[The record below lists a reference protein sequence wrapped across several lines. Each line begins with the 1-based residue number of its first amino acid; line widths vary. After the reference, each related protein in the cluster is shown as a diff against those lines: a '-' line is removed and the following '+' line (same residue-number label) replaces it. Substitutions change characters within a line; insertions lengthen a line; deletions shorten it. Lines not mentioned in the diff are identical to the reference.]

1 MLEYPQRFA
10 RNIPDSSTASNV
22 PINQQQHQH
31 QLHHHNHNHQQSHQ
45 QPHVLIGNSSG
56 GGLVGAHY
64 HQQYPPQPYPATPG
78 SPAHQHR
85 HIPQQHATAIAVTA
99 SYQPRSQ
106 SQQQQQQQHQRT
118 LSTASSCSAQHKS
131 VTFGQVTAASNIA
144 GYAGDYS
151 GGSSSGNSSCG
162 QQSMAGNMKHG
173 KSQEDVC
180 YVVAKYDYA
189 AQGAQELDL
198 RKNERY
204 LLLDD
209 SKHWWRVQ
217 NNRNLSGYVPSNY
230 VKKEKPSLFD
240 SIKKKVKKGSGSKT
254 LPNCSPSRQIESPTM
269 SRRLPPDPA
278 EAIGTAI
285 VKYNY
290 QAQQPDELSLSKGT
304 RILILEKSNDGWWR
318 GQSGNAVGW
327 FPSNY
332 TTEDCDNDGEIHTY
346 AMAENVLDIVVAL
359 YSFSSNN
366 DQELSFEKGD
376 RLEIVDRPASDP
388 DWYKARNN
396 QGQVGLVPRN
406 YLQELNDYLAT
417 PFRNNSGGNGNGGG
431 GGSSGGDSIDR
442 RNDGMSA
449 QSSPPMAPMERPNL
463 AGKSWYYGAITR
475 SQCDTVLNQH
485 GHDGDF
491 LIRDSETNMGDY
503 SVSLKAPGRNK
514 HFRVHVENSMYCI
527 GQRKFHTLDQLVDH
541 YQRAPIYTNKQ
552 GEKLYLVRP
561 LPKANG
567 T

>member
-1 MLEYPQRFA
+1 M
-10 RNIPDSSTASNV
+10 SS
-22 PINQQQHQH
+22 
-31 QLHHHNHNHQQSHQ
+31 LK
-45 QPHVLIGNSSG
+45 IGK
-56 GGLVGAHY
+56 
-64 HQQYPPQPYPATPG
+64 T
-78 SPAHQHR
+78 
-85 HIPQQHATAIAVTA
+85 
-99 SYQPRSQ
+99 
-106 SQQQQQQQHQRT
+106 
-118 LSTASSCSAQHKS
+118 
-131 VTFGQVTAASNIA
+131 
-144 GYAGDYS
+144 
-151 GGSSSGNSSCG
+151 
-162 QQSMAGNMKHG
+162 
-173 KSQEDVC
+173 SQEDVC

-217 NNRNLSGYVPSNY
+217 NARNQAGYVPSNY

-254 LPNCSPSRQIESPTM
+254 LPSSNSPSRAVESPTM
-269 SRRLPPDPA
+269 GRRLPADPV
-278 EAIGTAI
+278 EAIGTAV

-290 QAQQPDELSLSKGT
+290 QAQQADELSLVKGT

-318 GQSGNAVGW
+318 GQSNTATGW

-332 TTEDCDNDGEIHTY
+332 TQEEGDSDDTLHTY

-366 DQELSFEKGD
+366 DQELAFEKGD
-376 RLEIVDRPASDP
+376 RLEILDRPPADP
-388 DWYKARNN
+388 EWYKARNG

-406 YLQELNDYLAT
+406 YLQELSEYLT
-417 PFRNNSGGNGNGGG
+417 QPYRNRDGGG
-431 GGSSGGDSIDR
+431 ERQDSLDRRQDGSGSSIGRSLDR
-442 RNDGMSA
+442 
-449 QSSPPMAPMERPNL
+449 PHL
-463 AGKSWYYGAITR
+463 VGKAWYYGTITR
-475 SQCDTVLNQH
+475 AQCDNLLNQH

-514 HFRVHVENSMYCI
+514 HFRVHVEGALYCI

-561 LPKANG
+561 LPKSANSC
-567 T
+567 

>member
-10 RNIPDSSTASNV
+10 RNIPEPSTTTTQN
-22 PINQQQHQH
+22 INTHH
-31 QLHHHNHNHQQSHQ
+31 SHHLHHQ
-45 QPHVLIGNSSG
+45 QPQPLPHQNYQQHIV
-56 GGLVGAHY
+56 VGSHY
-64 HQQYPPQPYPATPG
+64 HPN
-78 SPAHQHR
+78 
-85 HIPQQHATAIAVTA
+85 
-99 SYQPRSQ
+99 
-106 SQQQQQQQHQRT
+106 SQQQQQQQQQQGSYPTTPASPAHQTRYPQPPQHQRN

-131 VTFGQVTAASNIA
+131 VTFSQVTTSNS
-144 GYAGDYS
+144 GDYS
-151 GGSSSGNSSCG
+151 AGSSSGNSSCGG

-217 NNRNLSGYVPSNY
+217 NNRNQSGYVPSNY

-269 SRRLPPDPA
+269 SRRLPPDPS
-278 EAIGTAI
+278 EAIGSAI

-290 QAQQPDELSLSKGT
+290 QAQQPDELSLTKGT

-359 YSFSSNN
+359 YSFNSNN

-417 PFRNNSGGNGNGGG
+417 PYRNNSGATGNGNAGNGGSVGGG
-431 GGSSGGDSIDR
+431 ANANGDSIDR
-442 RNDGMSA
+442 RADGMP
-449 QSSPPMAPMERPNL
+449 QNSPPPMERPNL

>member
-1 MLEYPQRFA
+1 MLEHPQRFA
-10 RNIPDSSTASNV
+10 RNIPDSS
-22 PINQQQHQH
+22 
-31 QLHHHNHNHQQSHQ
+31 
-45 QPHVLIGNSSG
+45 NSSTSSS
-56 GGLVGAHY
+56 A
-64 HQQYPPQPYPATPG
+64 QQYPPPPPQHQNLNLNQNQNQNQNQIYQYRPQTQAPG
-78 SPAHQHR
+78 SPAHHQR
-85 HIPQQHATAIAVTA
+85 H
-99 SYQPRSQ
+99 SSL
-106 SQQQQQQQHQRT
+106 SQQQQQQQQQLQLHHRT

-131 VTFGQVTAASNIA
+131 VTFGQPAI
-144 GYAGDYS
+144 DYS
-151 GGSSSGNSSCG
+151 NGGSSSGNSSSCSAAG
-162 QQSMAGNMKHG
+162 NAGTQSMAGNMKHG

-217 NNRNLSGYVPSNY
+217 NSRNQSGYVPSNY

-254 LPNCSPSRQIESPTM
+254 LPNCSPSRQVESPTM

-290 QAQQPDELSLSKGT
+290 QAQQPDELSLTKGT

-318 GQSGNAVGW
+318 GQSGNSVGW

-359 YSFSSNN
+359 YSFTSNN

-417 PFRNNSGGNGNGGG
+417 PYRNTSAAGNGNGSGSNGGGAGG
-431 GGSSGGDSIDR
+431 GGGGGGDSMER
-442 RNDGMSA
+442 RNEGNNKPSS
-449 QSSPPMAPMERPNL
+449 QSSTQPMERPNL
-463 AGKSWYYGAITR
+463 AGKTWYYGAITR
-475 SQCDTVLNQH
+475 SQCDTVLNGH

-514 HFRVHVENSMYCI
+514 HFRVHVEQNMYCI
-527 GQRKFHTLDQLVDH
+527 GQRKFHSLDQLVDH

-552 GEKLYLVRP
+552 GEKLYLVRS

>member
-1 MLEYPQRFA
+1 MLEYPQRFT
-10 RNIPDSSTASNV
+10 RTV
-22 PINQQQHQH
+22 PEPLLTQTNTTTHQQQ
-31 QLHHHNHNHQQSHQ
+31 QQPKHHQ
-45 QPHVLIGNSSG
+45 QPQPLPHQNFQTQPTTAGST
-56 GGLVGAHY
+56 HY
-64 HQQYPPQPYPATPG
+64 YPN
-78 SPAHQHR
+78 
-85 HIPQQHATAIAVTA
+85 
-99 SYQPRSQ
+99 
-106 SQQQQQQQHQRT
+106 QQQQQQQASYPTTPASPAHQTRYPQQQQQQQPPLPPPSQHQRN

-131 VTFGQVTAASNIA
+131 VTFSQVPSNS
-144 GYAGDYS
+144 GDYS
-151 GGSSSGNSSCG
+151 AGSSSGNSSCGG

-209 SKHWWRVQ
+209 TKHWWRVQ

-269 SRRLPPDPA
+269 SRRLPPDPS
-278 EAIGTAI
+278 EAIGSAI

-290 QAQQPDELSLSKGT
+290 QAQQPDELSLTKGT

-359 YSFSSNN
+359 YSFNSNN

-406 YLQELNDYLAT
+406 YLQELNEYLST
-417 PFRNNSGGNGNGGG
+417 PYRNNGGAAGNGNNATNAN
-431 GGSSGGDSIDR
+431 GDSIDR
-442 RNDGMSA
+442 RADGMP
-449 QSSPPMAPMERPNL
+449 QNSPPPMERPNL

-514 HFRVHVENSMYCI
+514 HFRVHVENNMYCI

>member
-1 MLEYPQRFA
+1 MLEHPQRFV
-10 RNIPDSSTASNV
+10 RNIPDSSASSSSS
-22 PINQQQHQH
+22 
-31 QLHHHNHNHQQSHQ
+31 HH
-45 QPHVLIGNSSG
+45 
-56 GGLVGAHY
+56 
-64 HQQYPPQPYPATPG
+64 QYPPQLPQHQNLNQNQIYQYRPQVPVPG
-78 SPAHQHR
+78 SPAHHQR
-85 HIPQQHATAIAVTA
+85 H
-99 SYQPRSQ
+99 SSL
-106 SQQQQQQQHQRT
+106 SQQQQQQQLHHRT
-118 LSTASSCSAQHKS
+118 LSTASTCSAQHKS
-131 VTFGQVTAASNIA
+131 VTFGQPALDCGN
-144 GYAGDYS
+144 GS
-151 GGSSSGNSSCG
+151 GSGSGSGSGNSSSG
-162 QQSMAGNMKHG
+162 SAAGNAGTQPMAGNMKHG

-217 NNRNLSGYVPSNY
+217 NSRNQSGYVPSNY

-240 SIKKKVKKGSGSKT
+240 SIKKKVKKGSSGSKT
-254 LPNCSPSRQIESPTM
+254 LPNCSPSRQVESPTM

-278 EAIGTAI
+278 DAIGTAV

-290 QAQQPDELSLSKGT
+290 QAQQPDELSLTKGT

-318 GQSGNAVGW
+318 GQSGNSVGW

-359 YSFSSNN
+359 YSFTSNN

-417 PFRNNSGGNGNGGG
+417 PYRNTSAGGSAGNGNGGASNNGAGGGGG
-431 GGSSGGDSIDR
+431 GGSDSMER
-442 RNDGMSA
+442 RNEGNNKSSA
-449 QSSPPMAPMERPNL
+449 QSSSGQPIERPNL

-475 SQCDTVLNQH
+475 SQCDTVLNGH

-514 HFRVHVENSMYCI
+514 HFRVHVEQNMYCI
-527 GQRKFHTLDQLVDH
+527 GQRKFHSLDQLVDH

-552 GEKLYLVRP
+552 GEKLYLVRS

>member
-1 MLEYPQRFA
+1 
-10 RNIPDSSTASNV
+10 
-22 PINQQQHQH
+22 
-31 QLHHHNHNHQQSHQ
+31 
-45 QPHVLIGNSSG
+45 
-56 GGLVGAHY
+56 
-64 HQQYPPQPYPATPG
+64 
-78 SPAHQHR
+78 
-85 HIPQQHATAIAVTA
+85 
-99 SYQPRSQ
+99 
-106 SQQQQQQQHQRT
+106 
-118 LSTASSCSAQHKS
+118 
-131 VTFGQVTAASNIA
+131 
-144 GYAGDYS
+144 
-151 GGSSSGNSSCG
+151 
-162 QQSMAGNMKHG
+162 MAGNLKHG

-204 LLLDD
+204 MLLDD

-217 NNRNLSGYVPSNY
+217 NSRNQSGYVPSNY

-254 LPNCSPSRQIESPTM
+254 LPNCSPSRQTDSPTM
-269 SRRLPPDPA
+269 ARRLPVDPS

-290 QAQQPDELSLSKGT
+290 QKVQNDELSLTKGT

-318 GQSGNAVGW
+318 GQSGNCVGW

-332 TTEDCDNDGEIHTY
+332 TTEEIDNNDEALHTY
-346 AMAENVLDIVVAL
+346 AMAENVLDIV
-359 YSFSSNN
+359 Y
-366 DQELSFEKGD
+366 LSGPFRG
-376 RLEIVDRPASDP
+376 
-388 DWYKARNN
+388 
-396 QGQVGLVPRN
+396 GQVG
-406 YLQELNDYLAT
+406 
-417 PFRNNSGGNGNGGG
+417 GGIGSDNG
-431 GGSSGGDSIDR
+431 SVDR
-442 RNDGMSA
+442 RKDIMPGTM
-449 QSSPPMAPMERPNL
+449 QQPLERPNL

-475 SQCDTVLNQH
+475 NQCDTVLNQH

-514 HFRVHVENSMYCI
+514 HFRVHVEGNMYCI
-527 GQRKFHTLDQLVDH
+527 GQRKFHNLDQLVDH

-552 GEKLYLVRP
+552 GEKLYLVRS